1 MIPKLSGLQGL
12 ICRLRYRDG
21 MTQKN
26 STGRDPCHEKIT
38 LILYAKFSVLFT
50 MLLMK
55 CDDKITY
62 YNASLAPG
70 PHMDAD
76 YVTRMA

>member
-1 MIPKLSGLQGL
+1 MRNKLPCEGSDNVLSPSPLNGSSQGTIHL
-12 ICRLRYRDG
+12 S
-21 MTQKN
+21 KK
-26 STGRDPCHEKIT
+26 E
-38 LILYAKFSVLFT
+38 LFT

-70 PHMDAD
+70 PHMHAD
-76 YVTRMA
+76 CVTRMA